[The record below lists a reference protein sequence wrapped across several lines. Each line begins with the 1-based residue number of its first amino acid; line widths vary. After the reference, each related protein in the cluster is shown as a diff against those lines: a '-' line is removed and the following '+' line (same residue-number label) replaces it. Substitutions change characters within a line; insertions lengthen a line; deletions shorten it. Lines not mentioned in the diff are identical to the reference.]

1 MTVIQFITQYTQG
14 GVVNVTVSVLQPVV
28 QPKPT
33 NKPKPV
39 VSKTVFVQLP
49 GVQVK
54 EPSDFNS
61 TANKAWIRID
71 VAVHWMPSAKPEHE
85 WLKHLRKLN
94 NVVTWPLSAK
104 RERGRRSP
112 LTNLNNGVTWIP
124 SVKREP
130 ENRSPLKNLNY
141 AVTWMPNVRLWRDGR
156 SRFKKPFVG
165 AMRTLNEWSLH
176 DFEKSSTLFVRD

>member
-71 VAVHWMPSAKPEHE
+71 VAVHWMPSAKQEPER
-85 WLKHLRKLN
+85 LKHLRKLKN
-94 NVVTWPLSAK
+94 AEQLMRSVMLYLDMRRHLMKLNYVVQWPPSAK
-104 RERGRRSP
+104 PERGP
-112 LTNLNNGVTWIP
+112 TKVVCKFNNCV
-124 SVKREP
+124 
-130 ENRSPLKNLNY
+130 NY
-141 AVTWMPNVRLWRDGR
+141 
-156 SRFKKPFVG
+156 SF
-165 AMRTLNEWSLH
+165 S
-176 DFEKSSTLFVRD
+176 